1 MKKFFVVCM
10 TLVSLLLCSSG
21 FAKEPSL
28 LDLDPEFLDFLP
40 WDVQTGEWKDG
51 RDKKPDDGITGE
63 NPEKERQQE
72 EAMGQKP
79 AEDVKPEP
87 AEPLKQ
93 EMDGKQVE
101 VKSIDVIMII
111 DKSGSM
117 YNMRVDTIG
126 GFNSFLEEQKK
137 KEVPV
142 RVSVGFF
149 NQVLENKLDR
159 VELKDV
165 TNLNENDYV
174 PQGTT
179 AMLDAVGNTLSA
191 FKARE
196 EVNAAGNKVL
206 VVIITDGM
214 ENASK
219 EWTWSSVRDL
229 IRDLREKHG
238 YEFVFL
244 GANIDSEQTA
254 ENMGIERE
262 AAVKYKQTSGVDG
275 GVQSNF
281 KAMNIMMETVSAGN
295 SLVSD
300 TKWKRSIVE
309 DK

>member
-72 EAMGQKP
+72 GAMGQKP

-87 AEPLKQ
+87 AEPPKQ
-93 EMDGKQVE
+93 ETDGKQVE

-117 YNMRVDTIG
+117 YNMRADTIG
-126 GFNSFLEEQKK
+126 GFNK
-137 KEVPV
+137 
-142 RVSVGFF
+142 
-149 NQVLENKLDR
+149 
-159 VELKDV
+159 
-165 TNLNENDYV
+165 NDYV

-262 AAVKYKQTSGVDG
+262 AAVKYKQTSGEDG

-300 TKWKRSIVE
+300 TKWKNSIVE
-309 DK
+309 DR